1 MRLLPEPLAE
11 RQVAATPAQ
20 VWAVLADG
28 HRYADWVLGTQ
39 HIRSVDP
46 QWPARD
52 SSIHFV
58 FGIGPLSYADRTTVV
73 ACVPHR
79 VLELEV
85 HAGLLGSMRVGV
97 RLIPQRIGTRVM
109 LEEHP
114 ASGLLARVHTRFG
127 DAGFAVRAHL
137 LLRELARLAEAR
149 PPTTTSAAG

>member
-11 RQVAATPAQ
+11 RHVAATPAQ

-28 HRYADWVLGTQ
+28 GRYGEWVLGTQ

-46 QWPARD
+46 EWPARD

-58 FGIGPLSYADRTTVV
+58 FGIGPLAYADRTTVV

-85 HAGLLGSMRVGV
+85 HAGLIGSIRVGV
-97 RLIPQRIGTRVM
+97 RLTPQRTGTRVM

-127 DAGFAVRAHL
+127 DVGFAVRAHL
-137 LLRELARLAEAR
+137 LLRELARLVETDRGYHGAR
-149 PPTTTSAAG
+149 